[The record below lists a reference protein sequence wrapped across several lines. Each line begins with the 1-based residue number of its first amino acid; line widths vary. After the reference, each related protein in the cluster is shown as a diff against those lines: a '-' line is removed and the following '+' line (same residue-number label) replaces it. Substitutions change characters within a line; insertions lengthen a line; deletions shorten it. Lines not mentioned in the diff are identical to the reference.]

1 MDTGY
6 KPGFQGSETS
16 WVAVTLYSRGD
27 DPIIMTPG
35 NASAYPF
42 SGKRADAK
50 SPSLVAVSTQKLLGA
65 ASGSFQIDLKPSR
78 SAFELF
84 KHVCDDDWIDI
95 TFYRKD
101 QPWHVMRGLVDEIR
115 RNQTVGGTG
124 ATVESYTIVGKDFG
138 KIWEITPIWF
148 SPYMTNDIIS
158 DATAS
163 AVFNALTKIQ
173 GAPNVAVKAY
183 LWSFMN
189 AITTHAGIDWSMPLS
204 MPNGGGNFLG
214 WVKYSEDHFQNVPKR
229 KCFNAN
235 YMEMNG
241 TLWGTAQQHSDPAF
255 VELYTD
261 LFPDG
266 DPFSPKLEAGSALE
280 PKDTRMTVVIRDRPF
295 PIVDKN
301 IDAYNQ
307 DWDNLPMF
315 IVPRQQIIT
324 ANVGRS
330 GLERFNAF
338 YTASM
343 LHQEAFGGNS
353 LNIIVPLI
361 DAESIHQ
368 HGLRRFDI
376 QSSIAPDESN
386 LDFSKL
392 CYQQRLIAKDWH
404 ALNPYFLSGTLGL
417 GVGRPDLKIGCKV
430 RIPGSRGEE
439 DQETYYLES
448 VGHSWSFGQG
458 TRTNLGITRGWI
470 GSDWSMLEALQKI
483 SSRFKEPEMPQ
494 YDWA

>member
-1 MDTGY
+1 
-6 KPGFQGSETS
+6 
-16 WVAVTLYSRGD
+16 
-27 DPIIMTPG
+27 
-35 NASAYPF
+35 
-42 SGKRADAK
+42 
-50 SPSLVAVSTQKLLGA
+50 
-65 ASGSFQIDLKPSR
+65 
-78 SAFELF
+78 
-84 KHVCDDDWIDI
+84 
-95 TFYRKD
+95 
-101 QPWHVMRGLVDEIR
+101 
-115 RNQTVGGTG
+115 
-124 ATVESYTIVGKDFG
+124 
-138 KIWEITPIWF
+138 
-148 SPYMTNDIIS
+148 MTNALIS

-163 AVFNALTKIQ
+163 AVFNALPKIQ

-241 TLWGTAQQHSDPAF
+241 TLWATAQQHSDPAF

-280 PKDTRMTVVIRDRPF
+280 PKDTQMTVVIRDRPF